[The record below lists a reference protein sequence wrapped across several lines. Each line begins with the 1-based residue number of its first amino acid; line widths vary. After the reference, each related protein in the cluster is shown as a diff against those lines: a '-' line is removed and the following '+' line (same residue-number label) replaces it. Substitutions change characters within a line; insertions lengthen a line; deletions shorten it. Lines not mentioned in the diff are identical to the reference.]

1 MTILL
6 WGADDYRRR
15 EKERELIADFSKK
28 HSNLGIRRFSLDE
41 PGEDSALAD
50 FLVSQSI
57 FEPYKLA
64 LVSAIN
70 QSKDKNLVGAVKQAQ
85 KSKTIFII
93 LSENEAPL
101 SPWTFLR
108 QKGEKNKEVL
118 EQKFD
123 KLKGADWSKF
133 VKREI
138 AVRKVQATPEAVEFL
153 EEVYEGDSWRLTTE
167 LDKISLIGKKEIN
180 KSDLERLGLETL
192 PDFFPTL
199 MALKSSDVKIRL
211 RALEQLFLSN
221 EPAAKIFNIISAQ
234 WYDRAEIMAK
244 YDLAVK
250 SGKCEYEEVLLDMV
264 LS

>member
-6 WGADDYRRR
+6 WGADDYRKR
-15 EKERELIADFSKK
+15 EKERQLIADFSKK
-28 HSNLGIRRFSLDE
+28 HSILGIRRFSLDE
-41 PGEDSALAD
+41 TGEDSALAD
-50 FLVSQSI
+50 FLVAQSI

-70 QSKDKNLVGAVKQAQ
+70 QSKDKSLVAAVKQAQ
-85 KSKTIFII
+85 KSKTVFII
-93 LSENEAPL
+93 LSENEAPA

-108 QKGEKNKEVL
+108 QKGDKNEEVL

-123 KLKGADWSKF
+123 KLKEADWKRF
-133 VKREI
+133 VKGEVV
-138 AVRKVQATPEAVEFL
+138 ARKIQISPEAVLFL
-153 EEVYEGDSWRLTTE
+153 EEVYEGDSWRLVTE
-167 LDKISLIGKKEIN
+167 LDKISLLGKKEIN

-211 RALEQLFLSN
+211 RALEQLLLSN
-221 EPAAKIFNIISAQ
+221 EPAAKIFNILSAQ
-234 WYDRAEIMAK
+234 WYDRAEIMAR